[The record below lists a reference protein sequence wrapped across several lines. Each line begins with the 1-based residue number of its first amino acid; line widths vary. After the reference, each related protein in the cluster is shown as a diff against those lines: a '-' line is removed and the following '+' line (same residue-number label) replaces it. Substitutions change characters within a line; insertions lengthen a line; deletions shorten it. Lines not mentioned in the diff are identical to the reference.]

1 MKREPVNRMDLRTT
15 SGGGSAMGSVVIVT
29 GTGNA
34 DKLDGYDTSLTGT
47 PWTIPVLDEN
57 GHLPAAMLPG
67 GSEAVAGAAGVQY
80 IGPTTRLAA
89 ALSAS
94 DSYVE
99 TTERMF
105 GAGNETLVLSRYG
118 QEPEQARLLGEA
130 QQLGAARWR
139 YAVSRAANG
148 TKAQAWAKG
157 TSVISLGRPNGG
169 GYVVINSAS
178 TTDDTGRGLDG
189 SPPYIAAYENSD
201 GAGVWRAQFGR
212 LKGVPQAFKDLFTAP
227 YRPAEDIDW
236 DTFGLAGENV
246 FISGGIY
253 AQYGNIAGN
262 LDVTGQL
269 TVYDTNSPARVS
281 FGQTAAGFGMSL
293 QDQMRRPIWT
303 LAAAYFDEEADTY
316 DSDTVWVVESGGK
329 RVINLWRDKDADLW
343 RLDVGPFLFA
353 DYGFY
358 SRALNDV
365 GASRCIIHP
374 EVLYQFG
381 ILAVYDNLGISP
393 GYKVIIDGTTEIAGD
408 LAHTGG
414 NFGTFG
420 SLAGQQF
427 LQAEADD
434 LDSVIALANSIRSA
448 LVNYGLGYV

>member
-130 QQLGAARWR
+130 QQLGAAKWR

-212 LKGVPQAFKDLFTAP
+212 LNGVPQAFKDLFTAP

-303 LAAAYFDEEADTY
+303 LAAAYLDEEAGTY
-316 DSDTVWVVESGGK
+316 DSDTVWVVETQGE
-329 RVINLWRDKDADLW
+329 RVIWLHNTGDVQRYWELQIGPLVVAKDLMTSREEDS
-343 RLDVGPFLFA
+343 DGPHTVIRP
-353 DYGFY
+353 DINSY
-358 SRALNDV
+358 R
-365 GASRCIIHP
+365 
-374 EVLYQFG
+374 FG
-381 ILAVYDNLGISP
+381 P
-393 GYKVIIDGTTEIAGD
+393 VIISSAQVSSLVGMDISGNLLVTGTIETSSKPTVTGDRSDGVALTNLLAALETIGLITDDTTA
-408 LAHTGG
+408 
-414 NFGTFG
+414 
-420 SLAGQQF
+420 
-427 LQAEADD
+427 
-434 LDSVIALANSIRSA
+434 
-448 LVNYGLGYV
+448 